1 MGSLGRIFC
10 LLSLVILVASFP
22 LISKWASGVKS
33 QNRQEIEAI
42 IEEYIYKNP
51 HKVITAISKG
61 QVALN
66 KSEMKKKVIENKDL
80 IDDLSYP
87 VFGNKKSDVLLVQF
101 FDYSCGYC
109 RSMLPNIKDLLA
121 DGKVGIVF
129 RDLPLLGDA
138 SVLAARS
145 ALAVYFVNP
154 EKYIDFYFAALVHNG
169 KFGEAELPE
178 LVESVGI
185 SREDYSRSLEQNK
198 EKIDGMLAS
207 TKLLADN
214 LNIRGTPA
222 VIVGDS
228 VLVGASDL
236 PTLRDLIHTT
246 KDTKT
251 SRSTKT
257 AKVFS

>member
-10 LLSLVILVASFP
+10 LLSLVVLVASFP

-66 KSEMKKKVIENKDL
+66 RSEMKKKVLENKDL

-87 VFGNKKSDVLLVQF
+87 TFGNKKSDVFLVQF

-109 RSMLPNIKDLLA
+109 RSMLPNIKELLA

-138 SVLAARS
+138 STLAARS

-154 EKYIDFYFAALVHNG
+154 EKYIDFYFAALAHNG
-169 KFGEAELPE
+169 KFGEAEMPD

-185 SREDYSRSLEQNK
+185 SREDYLKSLAQNK
-198 EKIDGMLAS
+198 EKIESMLES

-236 PTLRDLIHTT
+236 PTLRDLIQAA
-246 KDTKT
+246 KDAKIAKSIKAT
-251 SRSTKT
+251 
-257 AKVFS
+257 KVFS